1 MSMKKQQMKKEQKKP
16 MRKCIA
22 CNTSYPQ
29 DELIRFTLQ
38 DGQIIRDKEIKN
50 NGRGVYLCSKKECFD
65 IAVKKKS
72 FNRAFRTAS
81 ITFKEEYNVEEN

>member
-1 MSMKKQQMKKEQKKP
+1 MIMKTQQMKNQKKP

-29 DELIRFTLQ
+29 EELIRFTLQ
-38 DGQIIRDKEIKN
+38 DGEIVRDQDNRN
-50 NGRGVYLCSKKECFD
+50 NGRGLYLCNRKECFD
-65 IAVKKKS
+65 LAVKKKA
-72 FNRAFRTAS
+72 FNRACRLSS